1 VEAGYI
7 KHEEKRR
14 NRRALRGANSDW
26 AKDLWCTLEDE
37 TALATGEGRLNP
49 GNQIGGYPSFGEDTS
64 QLVCTSIVE
73 TTFDVQEKSRY
84 FEGSS
89 LKKAYFPGEGSNSI
103 ETAQTGQGPTLIG
116 V

>member
-7 KHEEKRR
+7 KHKEKRL
-14 NRRALRGANSDW
+14 NRRALRGANSDR
-26 AKDLWCTLEDE
+26 AKDPRCTLEDE
-37 TALATGEGRLNP
+37 TALATREERLNP
-49 GNQIGGYPSFGEDTS
+49 GNQIGGDPTFSENTS
-64 QLVCTSIVE
+64 QLVWTDIVE
-73 TTFDVQEKSRY
+73 TTFYVQKKSRY

-89 LKKAYFPGEGSNSI
+89 LKKAYFVSEGSNSI

>member
-1 VEAGYI
+1 MEAGYI
-7 KHEEKRR
+7 KPEEKGR

-26 AKDLWCTLEDE
+26 AKDLRCTLEDE
-37 TALATGEGRLNP
+37 TALATGEERLNP
-49 GNQIGGYPSFGEDTS
+49 GNKIGGDPSFGEDAG
-64 QLVCTSIVE
+64 QLICTDIVK

-84 FEGSS
+84 FEKSS
-89 LKKAYFPGEGSNSI
+89 LKKAYFMGEGSNSV